1 LRESTPFMKND
12 NTDTFPES
20 EHTRWLET
28 HAEDV
33 FLPSVRVQLNWRD
46 VESAVEQGGIVATQA
61 HSLWATWAMP
71 GSPTRLGSEET
82 PAAPPAPAASPLE
95 SSWGANRPMPPTRA
109 QRAQSGPPAT
119 VWFGAGL
126 VVGVVLVWGFAMLR
140 GVSLLG

>member
-1 LRESTPFMKND
+1 MNKD

-33 FLPSVRVQLNWRD
+33 FLPTVRVQIHWRD
-46 VESAVEQGGIVATQA
+46 VESAVENGGIVAAQA

-71 GSPTRLGSEET
+71 GSPTRLGSAGE
-82 PAAPPAPAASPLE
+82 APSAPVPPPSLE
-95 SSWGANRPMPPTRA
+95 SSWGASRPMPPTRA
-109 QRAQSGPPAT
+109 PQAPARQP
-119 VWFGAGL
+119 VGLWFGAGL
-126 VVGVVLVWGFAMLR
+126 VLGVVLVWGFAVFR